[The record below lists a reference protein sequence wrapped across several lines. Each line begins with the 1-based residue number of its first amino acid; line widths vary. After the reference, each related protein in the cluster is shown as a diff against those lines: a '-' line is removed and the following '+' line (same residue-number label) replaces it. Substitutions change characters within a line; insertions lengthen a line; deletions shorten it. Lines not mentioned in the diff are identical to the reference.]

1 MLASDSASRERLE
14 LETRVL
20 AAALRQ
26 SLELGDTEGS
36 NLAHEQIY
44 ILLRACQDMQGL
56 QGMVS
61 GTAGSDL
68 SVVRGRRIPDIQWF
82 SEERS
87 GSTGPESDEPAGP
100 VDEAAAP
107 ALTEQSSTFGADED
121 LATLGEV
128 QAEDFTRKSSDDGN
142 IGGSKG
148 TVRAS
153 AAENSQEA
161 EGNHSQEAAE
171 GGERVCVGSGVGD
184 AGRAEFENG
193 IGAGAQNC
201 AAASFYD
208 VLGLSVEAN
217 TSTIHL
223 RFLVM
228 VRALLRGI
236 KNRPEPLRGVE
247 RKETLKRLQDLWIAH
262 DVLSDRATRSDYD
275 ARLLGLRDD
284 GVSEETAVLQPP
296 SHVRIGELLQCSG
309 LLEKTE
315 LEVAA
320 DMHKAMPEIMF
331 GAFLVKQGFVE
342 EHDLECVLLAQQLIK
357 TNDISLSQFQ
367 ELMQER
373 VETGVSFSDLVLEH
387 KLVARERVSE
397 AISALSVEE
406 LSLVTVS
413 LQLDAPLDA
422 ETEAELL
429 AEIRAAELADL
440 NHVQPPHGS
449 DESAQSDPEAQV
461 PFEGAGTAIAS
472 SSQAKSRIDRTN
484 AVPVWKDQLDWGD
497 PEVDEKADAAA
508 EPAPEAVPEP
518 LLESAERSADPFETD
533 HAKRDFAVITGKV
546 DALPPHLFDKTAVDE
561 YRSRPAHLPS
571 PAPEPLQP
579 YQSSMDA
586 ENNFEEATSAH
597 GAQEHPGAAERVRKR
612 SLIDLMV
619 DFQTHER
626 VQEPPADSQPK
637 EAGESSLS
645 AIFQQQSVTPSSLDD
660 TSGDTEFD
668 GFETE
673 AVSPSDAAQNNAPI
687 LNFSVDNE
695 SRSLDKDGRNRP
707 SLDEVL
713 FGAGDSVHSAELDE
727 FSVVQPLADAS
738 EIVPQLAD
746 AASSAHA
753 SDSATVTGQI
763 DALPP
768 EEDLFDSLPTEEEL
782 AEDVSEL
789 SHAVDEVLDLPGPAY
804 GGRSGSA
811 WEENTA
817 TDVPAVSNAEIK
829 ASDKAQKSKDTWSI
843 ISKPASYL
851 ASFLMDGGVPKPPK
865 GANPSEPDKKKE
877 KRSNEGSDGSD
888 TDARRGFKRKR
899 GR

>member
-1 MLASDSASRERLE
+1 M
-14 LETRVL
+14 
-20 AAALRQ
+20 
-26 SLELGDTEGS
+26 EGS
-36 NLAHEQIY
+36 NLAHEQIF

-56 QGMVS
+56 KGLES
-61 GTAGSDL
+61 GREVGSDL

-87 GSTGPESDEPAGP
+87 DSAGSKNDEPAGP
-100 VDEAAAP
+100 VSEAATP
-107 ALTEQSSTFGADED
+107 AFTEQSSTAGSDKD
-121 LATLGEV
+121 LATLGEDE
-128 QAEDFTRKSSDDGN
+128 AADFTRKSSDEGN
-142 IGGSKG
+142 IGGSRG
-148 TVRAS
+148 IVPAS

-171 GGERVCVGSGVGD
+171 GGARGCVGSGVGD
-184 AGRAEFENG
+184 AGKAEFENG
-193 IGAGAQNC
+193 ISAGAQNG
-201 AAASFYD
+201 AGANLYD
-208 VLGLSVEAN
+208 VLGLSVEADA
-217 TSTIHL
+217 STIHL

-247 RKETLKRLQDLWIAH
+247 RRETLKRLQDLWIAH
-262 DVLSDRATRSDYD
+262 DVLSDKATRSDYD
-275 ARLLGLRDD
+275 ARLLGLGDD
-284 GVSEETAVLQPP
+284 GVSEETVVIKPP

-315 LEVAA
+315 LEIAA

-373 VETGVSFSDLVLEH
+373 GETGASFSDLVLEH
-387 KLVARERVSE
+387 KLVARERVFE
-397 AISALSVEE
+397 AISALPVEE

-429 AEIRAAELADL
+429 AEIRAAEIAALD
-440 NHVQPPHGS
+440 HGQPPQGLDESVQSEAEAPAQAEGS
-449 DESAQSDPEAQV
+449 DSAM
-461 PFEGAGTAIAS
+461 FAS
-472 SSQAKSRIDRTN
+472 SQGKSRIDMTN
-484 AVPVWKDQLDWGD
+484 AVPVWKDQLDWGA
-497 PEVDEKADAAA
+497 PEADAKADAAA
-508 EPAPEAVPEP
+508 KSAAP
-518 LLESAERSADPFETD
+518 LETD
-533 HAKRDFAVITGKV
+533 SPERDFAVITGEV
-546 DALPPHLFDKTAVDE
+546 DALPPHLFDKAALDE
-561 YRSRPAHLPS
+561 YRSRPAQLPS
-571 PAPEPLQP
+571 PAAEPLP
-579 YQSSMDA
+579 PVEAATEAAKNLEEGSSGDA
-586 ENNFEEATSAH
+586 V
-597 GAQEHPGAAERVRKR
+597 QEHRDTAERVRKR

-626 VQEPPADSQPK
+626 VQEPSADSQAK
-637 EAGESSLS
+637 DEGESSLS
-645 AIFQQQSVTPSSLDD
+645 AIFQQQSAAPSSLDD

-673 AVSPSDAAQNNAPI
+673 VVSTSDASQNNAPL
-687 LNFSVDNE
+687 LNLSVDNE
-695 SRSLDKDGRNRP
+695 SRSVDNESRQRS

-727 FSVVQPLADAS
+727 FSVVQPLDDAQ
-738 EIVPQLAD
+738 EIAPQLTD
-746 AASSAHA
+746 ATASDPGL
-753 SDSATVTGQI
+753 DSATITGQI

-768 EEDLFDSLPTEEEL
+768 EEDLFDSLPPEEEL

-789 SHAVDEVLDLPGPAY
+789 SHAVDEVLDLPDPGSEGAAAASPGAAY

-811 WEENTA
+811 WEEDTA
-817 TDVPAVSNAEIK
+817 TDVPTVSNAEIK

-851 ASFLMDGGVPKPPK
+851 ASFLMDEGVPKPPR
-865 GANPSEPDKKKE
+865 GANPSETDKKKDPN
-877 KRSNEGSDGSD
+877 RSNDGSDGSD

>member
-1 MLASDSASRERLE
+1 ME

-26 SLELGDTEGS
+26 SLELGDMEGS
-36 NLAHEQIY
+36 NLAHEQIF

-56 QGMVS
+56 QGLES
-61 GTAGSDL
+61 GRETGGDL

-87 GSTGPESDEPAGP
+87 SSAGLKSDEPSDP
-100 VDEAAAP
+100 VAEAAKP
-107 ALTEQSSTFGADED
+107 SLTEQSSTVGADKD
-121 LATLGEV
+121 LATLGEDEV
-128 QAEDFTRKSSDDGN
+128 EDFTRKNSDEGN
-142 IGGSKG
+142 IGASRGI
-148 TVRAS
+148 VPAS

-171 GGERVCVGSGVGD
+171 GGERGCVGSGVGD

-193 IGAGAQNC
+193 ISAGAQNG
-201 AAASFYD
+201 AGASFYD
-208 VLGLSVEAN
+208 VLSLSVEADA
-217 TSTIHL
+217 STIHL

-247 RKETLKRLQDLWIAH
+247 RRDTLKRLQDLWIAH
-262 DVLSDRATRSDYD
+262 DVLSDKATRSDYD

-284 GVSEETAVLQPP
+284 GVSEETAVLKPQ

-315 LEVAA
+315 LEIAA

-342 EHDLECVLLAQQLIK
+342 EHDLEFVLLAQQLIK
-357 TNDISLSQFQ
+357 TNDISLAQFQ

-373 VETGVSFSDLVLEH
+373 VETGASFSDLVLEH
-387 KLVARERVSE
+387 KLVARERVFE
-397 AISALSVEE
+397 AISALPVEE

-440 NHVQPPHGS
+440 NHVQPPQGL
-449 DESAQSDPEAQV
+449 DESAQSEAETPAQG
-461 PFEGAGTAIAS
+461 EGSDSAIAA
-472 SSQAKSRIDRTN
+472 SSQAKSRIDMTN

-497 PEVDEKADAAA
+497 PEADEKAEAASETA
-508 EPAPEAVPEP
+508 LESE
-518 LLESAERSADPFETD
+518 LESAVETAAKSVVPLETD
-533 HAKRDFAVITGKV
+533 HFERDFAVITGEV

-561 YRSRPAHLPS
+561 YRSRPAQLPLPAAEPPHPAEVS
-571 PAPEPLQP
+571 TEAAQTLEEGASAGAAPEHR
-579 YQSSMDA
+579 D
-586 ENNFEEATSAH
+586 TS
-597 GAQEHPGAAERVRKR
+597 ERVRKR

-626 VQEPPADSQPK
+626 VQEPPASSPGKD
-637 EAGESSLS
+637 EGESSLS
-645 AIFQQQSVTPSSLDD
+645 AIFQQQSAMPASLDD

-673 AVSPSDAAQNNAPI
+673 AVATSDAAQNDAPL

-695 SRSLDKDGRNRP
+695 SRHRS

-713 FGAGDSVHSAELDE
+713 FGAGDSVHAAELDE
-727 FSVVQPLADAS
+727 FSVVQPLDDA
-738 EIVPQLAD
+738 EGIAPQIT
-746 AASSAHA
+746 AATA
-753 SDSATVTGQI
+753 SDHDLDSAAITGQI

-768 EEDLFDSLPTEEEL
+768 EEDLFDSLPPEEEL

-789 SHAVDEVLDLPGPAY
+789 SHAVDEVLDLPDPGSDGAAASPGAAQ

-811 WEENTA
+811 WEEDTA
-817 TDVPAVSNAEIK
+817 TDVPAISNAEIK

-851 ASFLMDGGVPKPPK
+851 ASFLMDEGVPKPPR
-865 GANPSEPDKKKE
+865 GANPSEPDKKKDPN
-877 KRSNEGSDGSD
+877 RSNDGSDGSD